1 MQQFANIMHNSQTLQ
16 CDPPQM
22 AKPTHA
28 YDIDHVGLRG
38 RELRETI
45 K

>member
-16 CDPPQM
+16 CDPPRM
-22 AKPTHA
+22 AKPTRA
-28 YDIDHVGLRG
+28 YDIDRAGFGG
-38 RELRETI
+38 RELRDTI